1 MSKKESGAPRVSLE
15 VLGGKNDGLRYLGS
29 KTEIHMGR
37 SAGGRGKPA
46 NDLVL
51 TGDINSSGTHAKV
64 YWADGEWYFKDLGS
78 TNGSKIRGK
87 SQKENSPPELL
98 TNQELFLIGSSV
110 IEFGSA
116 PEGSD
121 DESSAGLSAPSA
133 AADKMMQRA
142 SALAKERKSDYVGVE
157 HLFCAIA
164 ESDAPLIQDLFK
176 SAGVSANG
184 AAKQVITYER
194 WKDSFDWIRKELA
207 KKAPAPSKSTPKNTK
222 ETPRLKNLR
231 NSAEDARSKTDA
243 PGIEPIH
250 LLIAILL
257 ERRGSPAL
265 VLEEMGQNCAALAE
279 TALRMTQAHFTPEDE
294 GEEESAEQTMF
305 SAPKRERRPPV
316 DHATWLAVR
325 AIVDELT
332 ATQARFQLADPKARF
347 DALKTGLRATM
358 ANFPPDKRPQI
369 FEQLRLLFP
378 LSSAATL
385 AIEDFQPSFAE
396 SGSGA
401 EPPTSPPETSP
412 AMDSDEKTPSD
423 FAAPTG
429 PLDPALLQGLR
440 TVYRARGATEGGSAQ
455 NGDSLGAAED
465 EFQQLSRLL
474 YEYTTNTE
482 QFVIGVLSTIS
493 GGGQGATWNLPMSA
507 LDLASRIDKLLK
519 EGDPESIGEIRDY
532 LAQLQQWL
540 MALIT
545 SFQKAMNEWN
555 QKVWDGISP
564 AAIREDSRV
573 SAASKLMGR
582 GPAELWQIYEKK
594 IKDWHPEV
602 AGDEFRQLLD
612 RLMRKEFQRLNN
624 ERKKKG

>member
-1 MSKKESGAPRVSLE
+1 MSKKTSGAPRVSLE
-15 VLGGKNDGLRYLGS
+15 VLGGKNDGLRYLGD
-29 KTEIHMGR
+29 KAEIHMGR

-51 TGDINSSGTHAKV
+51 AGDINSSGTHAKV

-87 SQKENSPPELL
+87 SQKENSPPEILS
-98 TNQELFLIGSSV
+98 NQELFLIGSSV
-110 IEFGSA
+110 IEFGAA
-116 PEGSD
+116 PESSD
-121 DESSAGLSAPSA
+121 SDQNAGLSAPSA

-142 SALAKERKSDYVGVE
+142 SALAAERKSDFFGVE

-164 ESDAPLIQDLFK
+164 ESDAALIQDLFK
-176 SAGVSANG
+176 SAGVSATG

-207 KKAPAPSKSTPKNTK
+207 KKAPAPSKSAPKKVK

-231 NSAEDARSKTDA
+231 NLAEEARSKTDA

-250 LLIAILL
+250 LLIAILQ
-257 ERRGSPAL
+257 ERRGTPAL
-265 VLEEMGQNCAALAE
+265 VLEEMGQSCAALAE
-279 TALRMTQAHFTPEDE
+279 TALRMTQAHFTPEEED
-294 GEEESAEQTMF
+294 EEESSERTMF
-305 SAPKRERRPPV
+305 AAPKRERRPPV

-325 AIVDELT
+325 EIVDELT
-332 ATQARFQLADPKARF
+332 ATQARYQLADPKARF
-347 DALKTGLRATM
+347 DSLKTGLRTAM

-378 LSSAATL
+378 LSSAAGEAL
-385 AIEDFQPSFAE
+385 PEFPPSFVERTSAGE
-396 SGSGA
+396 TPA
-401 EPPTSPPETSP
+401 PPTDTPSTS
-412 AMDSDEKTPSD
+412 DSDVKTPSD

-440 TVYRARGATEGGSAQ
+440 TVYRTSGSTEQ
-455 NGDSLGAAED
+455 NGDSPSSAED
-465 EFQQLSRLL
+465 EFQQLSRLF
-474 YEYTTNTE
+474 YEYTKNTE

-507 LDLASRIDKLLK
+507 LDISSRIDKLLK
-519 EGDPESIGEIRDY
+519 EGDPDSIGEIRDY

-545 SFQKAMNEWN
+545 SFQMAMNEWN

-564 AAIREDSRV
+564 AAIREDSKV

-624 ERKKKG
+624 ERKKNG